1 MAKIAT
7 DQKRG
12 INVRTSERDAGRS
25 QRPAN
30 PQDEIQKL
38 AYKFFLDRG
47 CQHGHDR
54 ADWLRAEA
62 IVKGRRSS

>member
-12 INVRTSERDAGRS
+12 VGVK
-25 QRPAN
+25 AN

-38 AYKFFLDRG
+38 AYKFFAERG
-47 CQHGHDR
+47 FKHGHDR
-54 ADWLRAEA
+54 EDWLRAEA